1 MLTSAR
7 LTLLLVASS
16 TAYNTLQLPTLRA
29 PRRAA
34 CTTALAASQDSS
46 AGTKAEGGLG
56 EWMAAGVVA
65 TSASLM
71 RATGMAP
78 KNDTRDDVELVA
90 DGTGQTLVTAA
101 GATVAVKV
109 ATGVATKVAATTA
122 TVFVAGPAFKAAT
135 IGAGLLQIGIDKFRA
150 DKKIKKVA
158 LANTTRLERS
168 KVLRQ
173 AKAEETRQLQKRE
186 ATAAIVA
193 TSSRFVSILP
203 KNPPTAP
210 KVSVLAGVGALLG
223 AILPVKFSTPVGA
236 FAVFCIAFSK
246 PLKLYHAHLIKE
258 LAKREADFAEAAR
271 NAAEAATGMKD
282 ATKELRLALA
292 S

>member
-90 DGTGQTLVTAA
+90 DGTGQTLECSAAVGAPDFVLLPGWTSVAAELGTLAQGRHGHAA
-101 GATVAVKV
+101 GRHD
-109 ATGVATKVAATTA
+109 
-122 TVFVAGPAFKAAT
+122 AGQ
-135 IGAGLLQIGIDKFRA
+135 G
-150 DKKIKKVA
+150 
-158 LANTTRLERS
+158 
-168 KVLRQ
+168 
-173 AKAEETRQLQKRE
+173 
-186 ATAAIVA
+186 
-193 TSSRFVSILP
+193 
-203 KNPPTAP
+203 
-210 KVSVLAGVGALLG
+210 
-223 AILPVKFSTPVGA
+223 
-236 FAVFCIAFSK
+236 
-246 PLKLYHAHLIKE
+246 
-258 LAKREADFAEAAR
+258 
-271 NAAEAATGMKD
+271 
-282 ATKELRLALA
+282 
-292 S
+292 